1 MEERRLVRGTGQQRT
16 DRTPRS
22 GRWRLFLASLL
33 AVSLPLVSTTAVPVT
48 TASFTGASANP
59 ANTFAAATLN
69 PPTGLTATQ
78 TCAGASINAG
88 LAWTPTSSTW
98 ADGYTWDR
106 TAGATTSASTAVAG
120 RATAAT
126 TDSTAL
132 AAATT
137 YQYRLRATAS
147 TWRSTAATATLT
159 TTSCTSGVQVA
170 DVTSATIP
178 AAGSSISIAKPANT
192 VPGDLLVVFVS
203 DAGTVAVTPDQAGW
217 TQIRSD
223 QSHNAWI
230 TQTLW
235 YRWAGASE
243 PASYSFTKGNP
254 KADMIAAALRITG
267 ANATTPI
274 DTSAGSSQGGTVSTT
289 IVAPSVTTTVP
300 NTLLLTFASTTDGN
314 TYTPAPGMTER
325 IDTTIGTWISE
336 QVATQTIAAAGPT
349 GTRTITLSAMGNV
362 YAAASTLAIRP

>member
-1 MEERRLVRGTGQQRT
+1 MRGTGRERGRTGRGGQR
-16 DRTPRS
+16 
-22 GRWRLFLASLL
+22 RLFVAAVL
-33 AVSLPLVSTTAVPVT
+33 AVALPLVSTTAVPVT
-48 TASFTGASANP
+48 TAAFSAASSSSANS
-59 ANTFAAATLN
+59 FAAATLS
-69 PPTGLTATQ
+69 PPPGLTATQ
-78 TCAGASINAG
+78 SCTGGVINAA
-88 LAWTPTSSTW
+88 LSWTPTAHAW

-106 TAGATTSASTAVAG
+106 SVGGSTSAATAVAG
-120 RATAAT
+120 QSTSDT

-132 AAATT
+132 TSATT
-137 YQYRLRATAS
+137 YQYRLRATAGS
-147 TWRSTAATATLT
+147 WRSAAATASLT
-159 TTSCTSGVQVA
+159 TTSCGGGQVQVA
-170 DVTSATIP
+170 DATSATIP
-178 AAGSSISIAKPANT
+178 AAGNLITVNKPATT
-192 VPGDLLVVFVS
+192 VPGDLLIVFVS

-235 YRWAGASE
+235 YRWAGAAE

-254 KADMIAAALRITG
+254 KADMVAAVLRITG
-267 ANATTPI
+267 ANAGSPI

-300 NTLLLTFASTTDGN
+300 DTLLLTFASTTDGN
-314 TYTPAPGMTER
+314 TYTPAAGMTEV
-325 IDTTIGTWISE
+325 IDTTIGKWMSE
-336 QVATQTIAAAGPT
+336 QVAGQTIAAAGPT